1 MLKSFLNFDN
11 FITPRIIT
19 IIYWMQIVAVFF
31 IAFNVMFS
39 GIGAEIGYAGHGSF
53 YRPSFTFLSFLLGI
67 FTFVAGVLTVRIPHS
82 GTPESHSRA
91 EINRHK
97 YPKEK
102 PADWQAFL
110 MQ

>member
-39 GIGAEIGYAGHGSF
+39 GISAEIGYAGHGGF

-67 FTFVAGVLTVRIPHS
+67 FTFVAGILTVRVMNELVIVLFRIQEHLKAIR
-82 GTPESHSRA
+82 EQ
-91 EINRHK
+91 K
-97 YPKEK
+97 
-102 PADWQAFL
+102 
-110 MQ
+110 

>member
-53 YRPSFTFLSFLLGI
+53 NRTSFTFLSFLLGI
-67 FTFVAGVLTVRIPHS
+67 FTFVAGILTVRVMNELVIVLFRIQEHLKAIR
-82 GTPESHSRA
+82 EQ
-91 EINRHK
+91 K
-97 YPKEK
+97 
-102 PADWQAFL
+102 
-110 MQ
+110 

>member
-39 GIGAEIGYAGHGSF
+39 GIGAEIG
-53 YRPSFTFLSFLLGI
+53 
-67 FTFVAGVLTVRIPHS
+67 GVLTVRIMNELVIVLFRIQEHLKAIR
-82 GTPESHSRA
+82 EQ
-91 EINRHK
+91 K
-97 YPKEK
+97 
-102 PADWQAFL
+102 
-110 MQ
+110 

>member
-39 GIGAEIGYAGHGSF
+39 GIGAEIGYARHGGF

-67 FTFVAGVLTVRIPHS
+67 FTFVAGILTVRVMNELVIVLFRIQEHLKAIR
-82 GTPESHSRA
+82 EQ
-91 EINRHK
+91 K
-97 YPKEK
+97 
-102 PADWQAFL
+102 
-110 MQ
+110 

>member
-31 IAFNVMFS
+31 IVFNVMFS
-39 GIGAEIGYAGHGSF
+39 GIGAEIGCAGHGGF

-67 FTFVAGVLTVRIPHS
+67 FTFVAGILTVRVMNELVIVLFRIQEHLKAIR
-82 GTPESHSRA
+82 EQ
-91 EINRHK
+91 K
-97 YPKEK
+97 
-102 PADWQAFL
+102 
-110 MQ
+110 

>member
-39 GIGAEIGYAGHGSF
+39 GIGAEIGYARHGSF

-67 FTFVAGVLTVRIPHS
+67 FTFVAGILTVRVMNELVIVFFRIQEHLKAIR
-82 GTPESHSRA
+82 EQ
-91 EINRHK
+91 K
-97 YPKEK
+97 
-102 PADWQAFL
+102 
-110 MQ
+110 

>member
-39 GIGAEIGYAGHGSF
+39 GIGAEIGYVGHGGF

-67 FTFVAGVLTVRIPHS
+67 FTFVAGILTVRVMNELVIVFFRIQEHLKAIR
-82 GTPESHSRA
+82 EQ
-91 EINRHK
+91 K
-97 YPKEK
+97 
-102 PADWQAFL
+102 
-110 MQ
+110 

>member
-39 GIGAEIGYAGHGSF
+39 GISA
-53 YRPSFTFLSFLLGI
+53 
-67 FTFVAGVLTVRIPHS
+67 
-82 GTPESHSRA
+82 
-91 EINRHK
+91 
-97 YPKEK
+97 
-102 PADWQAFL
+102 
-110 MQ
+110 